1 MNILSYF
8 SEVSDPRVDRTKFHK
23 LEDIIFIAIASV
35 LCGAETWNDMEDYG
49 NQKTDWLKT
58 IIELPNGVPSHD
70 TFNRFFASIEPE
82 EFERCFSNWTNDI
95 SIKTDGEIVSID
107 GKTMRGSRKSDV
119 NSAIHIVSAWSDKN
133 QLILGQVKVD
143 DKSNEITAIP
153 ELLNSLML
161 TGTIVT
167 IDAMGCQKNI
177 AKKIIDKNADYILS
191 VKENQKDL
199 FDDILDSFRVLSH
212 SSFNEEIDYGHGRI
226 ETRKCFVISDLSLI
240 EDHKKWKGLKSI
252 IKVERCRH
260 FKATAKE
267 EFETSFYISS
277 LDNSEIINNGIRS
290 HWGIE
295 NKVHWI
301 LDVAFNEDH
310 SRKRNK
316 FAAQNYTCLNRIA
329 LNILI
334 NDKTVKRG
342 IKGKRLNA
350 AWNNQYLLKLL
361 KKI

>member
-8 SEVSDPRVDRTKFHK
+8 SEVTDPRVDRTKFHK

-177 AKKIIDKNADYILS
+177 AKKIIDKSADYILS

-240 EDHKKWKGLKSI
+240 EDHKMWKGLKSI
-252 IKVERCRH
+252 IRVC
-260 FKATAKE
+260 
-267 EFETSFYISS
+267 
-277 LDNSEIINNGIRS
+277 
-290 HWGIE
+290 
-295 NKVHWI
+295 
-301 LDVAFNEDH
+301 
-310 SRKRNK
+310 
-316 FAAQNYTCLNRIA
+316 
-329 LNILI
+329 
-334 NDKTVKRG
+334 
-342 IKGKRLNA
+342 
-350 AWNNQYLLKLL
+350 
-361 KKI
+361 